1 MLAAMSMLR
10 SLSATA
16 RVDPPS
22 IKGSRFIGDA
32 APVGSVADAQDFIR
46 RIANREPGANHHCYA
61 WRLSLG
67 DQDWRAFD
75 DGEPGGTAGMPILAR
90 IDGAELQGL
99 VVVVTRYFGGTKL
112 GRGGLIRAYGG
123 TAGLLLEQAEI
134 ISRPIC
140 EPLSLTLDYADQG
153 RVQRVLRSHE
163 LTPSQ
168 EHFGQR
174 VELQVQVP
182 VDQRERVVTE
192 LRDGTAGRVQIG
204 LSSDP
209 EEN

>member
-1 MLAAMSMLR
+1 MIDSMSMLR
-10 SLSATA
+10 SLAATT
-16 RVDPPS
+16 RIDPPS

-32 APVGSVADAQDFIR
+32 APIESVAEAQAFIR
-46 RIANREPGANHHCYA
+46 EIAGREPGANHHCYA

-99 VVVVTRYFGGTKL
+99 VIVVTRYFGGTKL

-123 TAGLLLEQAEI
+123 TAGRLLEQAEI

-140 EPLSLTLDYADQG
+140 ELLKLTLDYADQG
-153 RVQRVLRSHE
+153 RIQRVLRSHE
-163 LTPSQ
+163 LVPSQ
-168 EHFGQR
+168 EHFGKR
-174 VELQVQVP
+174 VEIQIQVP
-182 VDQRERVVTE
+182 VDQRDRVVTD
-192 LRDGTAGRVQIG
+192 LRDGTAGRVQIEPRP
-204 LSSDP
+204 DQ

>member
-1 MLAAMSMLR
+1 
-10 SLSATA
+10 
-16 RVDPPS
+16 
-22 IKGSRFIGDA
+22 
-32 APVGSVADAQDFIR
+32 
-46 RIANREPGANHHCYA
+46 
-61 WRLSLG
+61 
-67 DQDWRAFD
+67 
-75 DGEPGGTAGMPILAR
+75 MPILAR